1 MLEHMV
7 DAVFNFE
14 GEEGLFY
21 RILRSTKNRFGSTNE
36 LAVFSMEEDGMK
48 EIKNSSEYFL
58 NIF

>member
-1 MLEHMV
+1 MV

-36 LAVFSMEEDGMK
+36 IAVFSMEEDGMK
-48 EIKNSSEYFL
+48 EIKTL
-58 NIF
+58 QNIFK